1 MLSALLILTCCISAP
16 PEVTISTD
24 SITLGQV
31 IQFRGSD
38 PRSAISLGYAPN
50 PGLAR
55 RFQKDELLAK
65 IIAAGFSTE
74 DLQLPDAML
83 VRRFSQTLDRE
94 QVMHVIRD
102 AFVRQYPKGNIEILS
117 IDVPTTQVGTGN
129 IEMSAS
135 IPPHSDPSGPLYMK
149 LDIRG
154 SNFVR
159 TLYVRTLARV
169 EVPQPVIARPIPAQS
184 RIQAEDVE
192 WRPTPIQGTREVV
205 ASLDAIEGMVA
216 KRDIDPGTVLSTDLF
231 YMPIYVK
238 KGDAVTVRATSGG
251 VIVSATMRAK
261 ESGKFGD
268 SIVVE
273 HLSGAGATTARI
285 IGPRTLEAIQGAK

>member
-1 MLSALLILTCCISAP
+1 MLSALLLLTCCLSAP
-16 PEVTISTD
+16 PEVTVSTD

-31 IQFRGSD
+31 IPFRPSD

-55 RFQKDELLAK
+55 RFLKDELLAK
-65 IIAAGFSTE
+65 ITAAGLSTD

-83 VRRFSQTLDRE
+83 VRRLSQTLDRE
-94 QVMHVIRD
+94 QVMRVVRD
-102 AFVRQYPKGNIEILS
+102 AFARQYPSGNIEILS

-129 IEMSAS
+129 VEMSAS
-135 IPPHSDPSGPLYMK
+135 IPPHSDPSGPLFMK

-192 WRPTPIQGTREVV
+192 WRPTPIQGTR
-205 ASLDAIEGMVA
+205 
-216 KRDIDPGTVLSTDLF
+216 RWWRLS
-231 YMPIYVK
+231 M
-238 KGDAVTVRATSGG
+238 
-251 VIVSATMRAK
+251 
-261 ESGKFGD
+261 
-268 SIVVE
+268 
-273 HLSGAGATTARI
+273 
-285 IGPRTLEAIQGAK
+285 Q